1 MKFFT
6 LTKNNIALIVV
17 AIVAIGFF
25 VAGLFKVLDNFLVK
39 ALFFMGY
46 GALLITAL
54 YFALFGQQKNRPEDV
69 PQDDS
74 H

>member
-17 AIVAIGFF
+17 AVVGVGFF
-25 VAGLFKVLDNFLVK
+25 IAGMFEVLDNFVVK
-39 ALFFMGY
+39 ALFFTGY
-46 GALLITAL
+46 GALLIAAL
-54 YFALFGQQKNRPEDV
+54 YFALIGQEKNRPEEI

>member
-6 LTKNNIALIVV
+6 LTKDNIALIVV
-17 AIVAIGFF
+17 VVVAIGFF
-25 VAGLFKVLDNFLVK
+25 VAGLFKVLDNFVVK
-39 ALFFMGY
+39 ALFFIGY
-46 GALLITAL
+46 GALLVAAL
-54 YFALFGQQKNRPEDV
+54 YFALTRQQKNRPEAA